1 MVETATRGG
10 DWLADR
16 NLTASN
22 KLLWAWLHFEQPSV
36 RALSRESGFGR
47 CTVCA
52 GLERLEVGGWTQRL
66 ESGPDRVRGYRLLPV
81 CGQFAELPV
90 QLLKARNV
98 RPRAKVV
105 YCCLQLAAGFYS
117 MRGRLSLTQLHRIAG
132 ISQKTVRRALNDL
145 QAGGWASVKQE
156 NRPAPVAFGLH
167 NPVFHRQVHAVERC
181 QFRVRRSDYL
191 GQTLAREGIKTLV
204 KTDNFIEDARLH
216 WCTNPETGEWLELD
230 MWFPDERVGIEFDG
244 PQHYSPTARYS
255 DEDAWRRQQARDLV
269 KEALAARE
277 AVSLVRVRPQ
287 DLELAKLMQL
297 LDGLLPLRDPKDCQ
311 PLVEYLNYEMDTYRA
326 AMQHLF

>member
-1 MVETATRGG
+1 
-10 DWLADR
+10 LADR

-66 ESGPDRVRGYRLLPV
+66 ESGPDRVRG
-81 CGQFAELPV
+81 
-90 QLLKARNV
+90 
-98 RPRAKVV
+98 
-105 YCCLQLAAGFYS
+105 
-117 MRGRLSLTQLHRIAG
+117 HRIAG

-277 AVSLVRVRPQ
+277 GVSLVRVRPQ

-297 LDGLLPLRDPKDCQ
+297 LDGLLPLRDPKDW
-311 PLVEYLNYEMDTYRA
+311 YLNYEMDTYRA